1 MSMSRKQKKNL
12 IRIIVS
18 LVLLAAAWIVS
29 ATVLPEQSP
38 WNLLIFAIPYLAAG
52 YDVLLSAGRNILHGQ
67 IFDEKFLMALA
78 TLGAFVLGD
87 YKEGVAVM
95 LFYQVGEWFQ
105 SVAVGQSR
113 RSIAALMEIRPDTAT
128 VLRDGQEVEVSPE
141 EVQPGE
147 TILVKPGE
155 KIPLDGEILEGS
167 TTVNTAALTGESL
180 PVDKVAGENVVSGSV
195 NLSGVITVRVQ
206 SVYAEST
213 VARILN
219 LMEESA
225 SKKAKVEG
233 FITRFAKVYTPCV
246 VISALLLF
254 LIPPV
259 FFGGAWMEW
268 AERALNFLVVS
279 CPCALV
285 VSVPLSFFGGLG
297 GASKQGILVKG
308 SNYMELLSKVD
319 TLVFDKTGT
328 LTQGRFEVSAIHS
341 GSVNEQQLLD
351 LAAAVESFSSH
362 PIAASIVRAHKGHIE
377 SDRVTNVRE
386 VAGQGLTAEI
396 DGRLVAVGNGRLMEA
411 QGAQWH
417 ECHLPGTAVHI
428 CRDGEYLGHVVISD
442 VVKPEAAEALR
453 QLKALG
459 GKKTVMLTGDKKD
472 TAEAVRAETGVD
484 EAYSQ
489 LMPQDKVTRVEGLL
503 GEGHTVAFVGDGIND
518 APVLSRADLGIAM
531 GAMGS
536 DAAIEAADVVLMD
549 DHLDRLPKAIA
560 ISRRTMR
567 IVHENIVFS
576 LAVKGIVLVLS
587 ALGLVNMW
595 VAVFADVGVLILA
608 VLNAMRTLRG

>member
-18 LVLLAAAWIVS
+18 LVLLAAAWIVT
-29 ATVLPEQSP
+29 ATLLPDLGI
-38 WNLLIFAIPYLAAG
+38 WNLLIFAVPYLVAG

-128 VLRDGQEVEVSPE
+128 VLRDGQELEVSPE
-141 EVQPGE
+141 DVQPGE

-195 NLSGVITVRVQ
+195 NLSGVITVKVQ

-213 VARILN
+213 VAHILN

-254 LIPPV
+254 LIPPI
-259 FFGGAWMEW
+259 
-268 AERALNFLVVS
+268 
-279 CPCALV
+279 
-285 VSVPLSFFGGLG
+285 FFGGLG

-341 GSVNEQQLLD
+341 DSVNEQQLLD

-377 SDRVTNVRE
+377 AERVSNVRE

-411 QGAQWH
+411 QGAKWH

-442 VVKPEAAEALR
+442 VVKPEAAEAIR
-453 QLKALG
+453 QLKTLG
-459 GKKTVMLTGDKKD
+459 VKKTVMLTGDKKD
-472 TAEAVRAETGVD
+472 TAEAVRRETGVD

-489 LMPQDKVTRVEGLL
+489 LMPQDKVSRVEGLL
-503 GEGHTVAFVGDGIND
+503 GEEHTVTFVGDGIND

-549 DHLDRLPKAIA
+549 DHLDRLPKAIS

-567 IVHENIVFS
+567 IVHENIIFS

-595 VAVFADVGVLILA
+595 IAVFADVGVLILA

>member
-113 RSIAALMEIRPDTAT
+113 RSIAALMEIRPDTGY
-128 VLRDGQEVEVSPE
+128 RP
-141 EVQPGE
+141 PGRSGSGGFPPKKCSRGKP
-147 TILVKPGE
+147 ILVKPGE

-319 TLVFDKTGT
+319 TLV
-328 LTQGRFEVSAIHS
+328 LTR
-341 GSVNEQQLLD
+341 
-351 LAAAVESFSSH
+351 
-362 PIAASIVRAHKGHIE
+362 PAH
-377 SDRVTNVRE
+377 
-386 VAGQGLTAEI
+386 
-396 DGRLVAVGNGRLMEA
+396 
-411 QGAQWH
+411 
-417 ECHLPGTAVHI
+417 
-428 CRDGEYLGHVVISD
+428 
-442 VVKPEAAEALR
+442 
-453 QLKALG
+453 
-459 GKKTVMLTGDKKD
+459 
-472 TAEAVRAETGVD
+472 
-484 EAYSQ
+484 
-489 LMPQDKVTRVEGLL
+489 
-503 GEGHTVAFVGDGIND
+503 
-518 APVLSRADLGIAM
+518 
-531 GAMGS
+531 
-536 DAAIEAADVVLMD
+536 
-549 DHLDRLPKAIA
+549 
-560 ISRRTMR
+560 
-567 IVHENIVFS
+567 
-576 LAVKGIVLVLS
+576 
-587 ALGLVNMW
+587 
-595 VAVFADVGVLILA
+595 
-608 VLNAMRTLRG
+608 

>member
-1 MSMSRKQKKNL
+1 MTMSRKQKKNL

-18 LVLLAAAWIVS
+18 LLLLAAAWIVT
-29 ATVLPEQSP
+29 ATLLPDLGI
-38 WNLLIFAIPYLAAG
+38 WNLLIFAVPYLVAG

-128 VLRDGQEVEVSPE
+128 VLRDGQELEVSPE
-141 EVQPGE
+141 DVQPGE

-195 NLSGVITVRVQ
+195 NLSGVITVKVQ

-213 VARILN
+213 VAHILN

-254 LIPPV
+254 LIPPI
-259 FFGGAWMEW
+259 FFGGAWAEW

-308 SNYMELLSKVD
+308 SKLYGAA
-319 TLVFDKTGT
+319 F
-328 LTQGRFEVSAIHS
+328 QGRH
-341 GSVNEQQLLD
+341 
-351 LAAAVESFSSH
+351 
-362 PIAASIVRAHKGHIE
+362 
-377 SDRVTNVRE
+377 
-386 VAGQGLTAEI
+386 AGL
-396 DGRLVAVGNGRLMEA
+396 
-411 QGAQWH
+411 
-417 ECHLPGTAVHI
+417 
-428 CRDGEYLGHVVISD
+428 
-442 VVKPEAAEALR
+442 
-453 QLKALG
+453 
-459 GKKTVMLTGDKKD
+459 
-472 TAEAVRAETGVD
+472 
-484 EAYSQ
+484 
-489 LMPQDKVTRVEGLL
+489 
-503 GEGHTVAFVGDGIND
+503 
-518 APVLSRADLGIAM
+518 
-531 GAMGS
+531 
-536 DAAIEAADVVLMD
+536 
-549 DHLDRLPKAIA
+549 
-560 ISRRTMR
+560 
-567 IVHENIVFS
+567 
-576 LAVKGIVLVLS
+576 
-587 ALGLVNMW
+587 
-595 VAVFADVGVLILA
+595 
-608 VLNAMRTLRG
+608 

>member
-18 LVLLAAAWIVS
+18 LVLLAAAWIVT
-29 ATVLPEQSP
+29 ATLLPDLGI
-38 WNLLIFAIPYLAAG
+38 WNLLIFAVPYLVAG

-128 VLRDGQEVEVSPE
+128 VLRDGQELEVSPE
-141 EVQPGE
+141 DVQPGE

-195 NLSGVITVRVQ
+195 NLSGVITVKVQ

-213 VARILN
+213 VAHILN

-254 LIPPV
+254 LIPPI
-259 FFGGAWMEW
+259 FFGG
-268 AERALNFLVVS
+268 ALNFLVVS

-341 GSVNEQQLLD
+341 DSVNEQQLLD

-377 SDRVTNVRE
+377 AERVSNVRE

-411 QGAQWH
+411 QGAKWH

-442 VVKPEAAEALR
+442 VVKPEAAEAIR
-453 QLKALG
+453 QLKTLG
-459 GKKTVMLTGDKKD
+459 VKKTVMLTGDKKD
-472 TAEAVRAETGVD
+472 TAEAVRRETGVD

-489 LMPQDKVTRVEGLL
+489 LMPQDKVSRVEGLL
-503 GEGHTVAFVGDGIND
+503 GEEHTVTFVGDGIND

-549 DHLDRLPKAIA
+549 DHLDRLPKAIS

-567 IVHENIVFS
+567 IVHENIIFS

-595 VAVFADVGVLILA
+595 IAVFADVGVLILA

>member
-18 LVLLAAAWIVS
+18 LLLLAAAWIVT
-29 ATVLPEQSP
+29 ATLLPDLGI
-38 WNLLIFAIPYLAAG
+38 WNLLIFAVPYLVAG

-128 VLRDGQEVEVSPE
+128 VLRDGQELEVSPE
-141 EVQPGE
+141 DVQPGE

-195 NLSGVITVRVQ
+195 NMSGVITVKVQ

-213 VARILN
+213 VAHILN

-254 LIPPV
+254 LIPPI
-259 FFGGAWMEW
+259 FFGGAWAEW

-285 VSVPLSFFGGLG
+285 VSVPLSFFDGLG

-341 GSVNEQQLLD
+341 DSVNEQQLLD

-377 SDRVTNVRE
+377 AERVTNVR
-386 VAGQGLTAEI
+386 
-396 DGRLVAVGNGRLMEA
+396 
-411 QGAQWH
+411 
-417 ECHLPGTAVHI
+417 
-428 CRDGEYLGHVVISD
+428 
-442 VVKPEAAEALR
+442 
-453 QLKALG
+453 
-459 GKKTVMLTGDKKD
+459 
-472 TAEAVRAETGVD
+472 
-484 EAYSQ
+484 
-489 LMPQDKVTRVEGLL
+489 
-503 GEGHTVAFVGDGIND
+503 
-518 APVLSRADLGIAM
+518 
-531 GAMGS
+531 
-536 DAAIEAADVVLMD
+536 
-549 DHLDRLPKAIA
+549 
-560 ISRRTMR
+560 
-567 IVHENIVFS
+567 
-576 LAVKGIVLVLS
+576 
-587 ALGLVNMW
+587 
-595 VAVFADVGVLILA
+595 
-608 VLNAMRTLRG
+608 